1 MGSTVSNQATAA
13 NSSCPKQETLPQFAA
28 PLGWP
33 LQHSAFTFTN
43 CFFLG
48 PKQKLQKVK
57 KDKMSTYLS
66 GCKRVDLK
74 IRNLKC
80 LSLKI
85 RNYTTAIPPTLWSI
99 QIEKHSRNGN

>member
-13 NSSCPKQETLPQFAA
+13 NSSCPKQEILPQFAA

-48 PKQKLQKVK
+48 PKQKLQKEK

-85 RNYTTAIPPTLWSI
+85 RKYTTAIPPTLWSI
-99 QIEKHSRNGN
+99 QIVRHSRNGN